1 MNKYRNISTFGSN
14 LVDYASN
21 PINYCMGDTINK
33 SFLNPTSANQIS
45 QYGDKCQMFMAEYC
59 SLGWDDVCEL
69 SSNNNNT
76 SYPNF
81 IGPTKYKLTTQTLT
95 AGEMTIVNTALRKY
109 ISDDSKCVW
118 IFDQFDPMVS
128 NSPLV
133 RKLDYKNSFVYYEV
147 DPNKIDDDILMD
159 KILLKPDIALDLL
172 INIYNTMKRKN
183 TLKDLINTK
192 LGKFFMANAVYFE
205 TMNRRIM

>member
-1 MNKYRNISTFGSN
+1 MNTYRNIGSMGLN
-14 LVDYASN
+14 LVDYSSN

-59 SLGWDDVCEL
+59 SRGWDNVCEI
-69 SSNNNNT
+69 SSTNTNT

-81 IGPTKYKLTTQTLT
+81 IGPTKYKLTTQTLS
-95 AGEMTIVNTALRKY
+95 AGDMTIVNTALRKY
-109 ISDDSKCVW
+109 ISNDSNCVW
-118 IFDQFDPMVS
+118 TYEQFDPMVS

-133 RKLDYKNSFVYYEV
+133 RKLDYNNSFVYYEV
-147 DPNKIDDDILMD
+147 DPKTIDDDILMD
-159 KILLKPDIALDLL
+159 KLLLNPDIALDLF

-183 TLKDLINTK
+183 TLKDLIETK
-192 LGKFFMANAVYFE
+192 IGKFFMTNAAYFE
-205 TMNRRIM
+205 RMNKRF